1 MFWVFSSEYSLE
13 MKLMKLLEVPNQLEI
28 SSCQEICE
36 AAKSDNIESLKS
48 EFFRKVKIT
57 FVLW

>member
-1 MFWVFSSEYSLE
+1 
-13 MKLMKLLEVPNQLEI
+13 MKLLEVPNQLEI

-48 EFFRKVKIT
+48 EFFRRVKIT
-57 FVLW
+57 FVL